1 MLGLG
6 KLHVAWGARS
16 THIVV
21 ISDCG
26 GGGALIDA
34 IVRREQIART
44 DAPRRRGVAYR
55 RHGLRVAGD
64 EREIEEAAQASA
76 GRAQSPLT
84 LVLVGS
90 QANGPGLVM
99 AAMAAA
105 KPGR

>member
-76 GRAQSPLT
+76 GRAKRPADACS
-84 LVLVGS
+84 G
-90 QANGPGLVM
+90 G
-99 AAMAAA
+99 AMAQ
-105 KPGR
+105 GW